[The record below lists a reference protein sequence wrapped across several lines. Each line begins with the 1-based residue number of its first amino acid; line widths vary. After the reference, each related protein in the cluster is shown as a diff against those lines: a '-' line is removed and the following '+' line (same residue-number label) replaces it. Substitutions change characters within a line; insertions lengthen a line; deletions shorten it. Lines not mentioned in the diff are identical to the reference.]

1 MAIEK
6 KKDTEKEAAAGP
18 AAPGQEKTT
27 GRPVTVQAYSGFK
40 GDERPR
46 SFELDGKKL
55 TVLRVIKTWRE
66 EASAGRH
73 RKTIFRVHAH
83 DGRQYD
89 LALDAGAATW
99 SLEPRADRG

>member
-6 KKDTEKEAAAGP
+6 KKDTEKEASAGP
-18 AAPGQEKTT
+18 ADPGREKAT
-27 GRPVTVQAYSGFK
+27 GKPVTVHAYAGFK

-55 TVLRVIKTWRE
+55 TVLRVIKTWHE
-66 EASAGRH
+66 EAAAGRR
-73 RKTIFRVHAH
+73 RKTIYRVHAH

-89 LALDAGAATW
+89 LALEDGAATW
-99 SLEPRADRG
+99 SLEPRA